1 MKPKR
6 IISEES
12 EAKATLPPSS
22 SQSLPQGTYQ
32 RDFQTYKSMVRVLY
46 LFTTDFEIYS
56 SIAINMDRYDF
67 KIVGIDRLS
76 CNNFAMNS

>member
-56 SIAINMDRYDF
+56 SIAMQENTYMTDKGGFLMD
-67 KIVGIDRLS
+67 
-76 CNNFAMNS
+76 